1 MLGLLIK
8 FLVTTV
14 SLLIISKLPVVG
26 VDIDTPGKA
35 AISALTIGVLNALA
49 YPLIALFKLGGWLT
63 ALPLFVLNVIIFG
76 LAAALIPGF
85 RLQNNLL
92 SAIFGALLLTIFNSI
107 INHFLPFDDTAA
119 TTAMLLSGVV
129 G

>member
-8 FLVTTV
+8 FVVTTV

-26 VDIDTPGKA
+26 IDIDTPGKA
-35 AISALTIGVLNALA
+35 AISAITIGVLNVLA

-92 SAIFGALLLTIFNSI
+92 SAIFGALLLTIFNSV
-107 INHFLPFDDTAA
+107 INHFLPFGDPA
-119 TTAMLLSGVV
+119 TTAMLLSSGMS
-129 G
+129 